1 MFESVFSRG
10 VLRRGLKKGLI
21 EIGIH
26 NLRDFTED
34 KHSTVDDRPFGGGQG
49 MVLKPE
55 PIFAAVENI
64 RRDEWMPVILL
75 SPQGK
80 TFNSRLAEDL
90 SRLSQLTLICG
101 RYEGVDERVIEHLV
115 TDEISIGDYILSGGE
130 MAAAVLVET
139 VSRFVPGVVG
149 KKESVSQDS
158 FSEGV
163 LDYPQYT
170 RPRSFRG
177 MSVPDVLF
185 SGDHEAIK
193 AWRRKKSLEKT
204 WRLRP
209 EILKMSRLS
218 PMDKRLLDRI
228 KSEKKGKKD
237 EPD

>member
-10 VLRRGLKKGLI
+10 VLKRSLERGLI

-34 KHSTVDDRPFGGGQG
+34 KHNTVDDRPFGGGQG

-55 PIFAAVENI
+55 PVFAAVENI
-64 RRDEWMPVILL
+64 RRDERMPVILL

-80 TFNSRLAEDL
+80 TLNSRLAEDL

-130 MAAAVLVET
+130 MAAAVIVDT
-139 VSRFVPGVVG
+139 VSRFIPGVVG

-193 AWRRKKSLEKT
+193 SWRRKKSLEKT

-209 EILKMSRLS
+209 EIIKMARLS